1 MDQPVDLLAVFAHPD
16 DETFGAGGTLAWY
29 AAQGK
34 RVGVV
39 CATRGEVG
47 PISDPSLAT
56 RETLPQVRE
65 EELRQACAALGVEQV
80 HILGYR
86 DSGMAGTP
94 DNQHAAS
101 LVQADPT
108 EVVSHLVDL
117 LRRLRPQVVITF
129 EEGGG
134 YGHPDH
140 IAVHTYTT
148 QAFEAAGD
156 PSKYP
161 EQRIAGLALHTPERL
176 YYSAIPRG
184 RVQRLMERYSHL
196 FPPTEGG
203 IDPNAFGVPD
213 DRITTELDVSG
224 VLDRRLRAIQAH
236 QTQLTPDNPFHLLPA
251 EVIREFLAREFF
263 IRARPPVSGSI
274 REHDLFP

>member
-1 MDQPVDLLAVFAHPD
+1 MS
-16 DETFGAGGTLAWY
+16 
-29 AAQGK
+29 
-34 RVGVV
+34 R
-39 CATRGEVG
+39 TR
-47 PISDPSLAT
+47 
-56 RETLPQVRE
+56 Q
-65 EELRQACAALGVEQV
+65 
-80 HILGYR
+80 
-86 DSGMAGTP
+86 
-94 DNQHAAS
+94 
-101 LVQADPT
+101 
-108 EVVSHLVDL
+108 SHLKPEPSASPPKKGKARNRGREGSECRTGFDIGPTPWSAR
-117 LRRLRPQVVITF
+117 RRLWDKQI